1 VSTEGASQ
9 PVRAGPVPR
18 WAITLALAA
27 LVLRTLANEGTQPRR
42 LWYAALMA
50 VFLLLFALAGWQPRA
65 KRVLL
70 HAYLLIQSVLILVL
84 LALNPEVD
92 SVTGFF
98 GTLAFQAAL
107 LFGPPALWIWIGIMS
122 LLTAGSLALFHGVL
136 EGLAFAM
143 TPIAA
148 SLALPVFMIVNRETE
163 VARARSQALLA
174 ELEARRRE
182 LQSYAGRVEE
192 LATLRERS
200 RLARELHD
208 SVSQMVFSIVL
219 TTRSA
224 QLLLEGD
231 PQRVRAAL
239 ERLRDLSSGSLKQL
253 RSLITQLRP

>member
-1 VSTEGASQ
+1 M
-9 PVRAGPVPR
+9 RAGPIPR

-27 LVLRTLANEGTQPRR
+27 LVLRTLANEGTQARR
-42 LWYAALMA
+42 PWYIVLLAIFVLLYAL
-50 VFLLLFALAGWQPRA
+50 VGWQPRA
-65 KRVLL
+65 QRFLL
-70 HAYLLIQSVLILVL
+70 HAYLLIQSALIVAM
-84 LALNPEVD
+84 LALNPQVD

-107 LFGPPALWIWIGIMS
+107 LLGPPTLWAWVGIMS

-143 TPIAA
+143 SPIAA
-148 SLALPVFMIVNRETE
+148 SFALPVFMIVNRETE

-174 ELEARRRE
+174 EVEARRRE
-182 LQSYAGRVEE
+182 LQSYAERVDE

-224 QLLLEGD
+224 QLLLGGD
-231 PQRVRAAL
+231 PQRVREEL

-253 RSLITQLRP
+253 RALITQLRP